1 MALLLKIDDFELL
14 CPREGQIPNYEFSD
28 EILNIL
34 KFLDFFDFG
43 RLEARIHDFTI
54 GICTV

>member
-1 MALLLKIDDFELL
+1 MLFKIDDFELL
-14 CPREGQIPNYEFSD
+14 CPREGQIPKCYFSD

-34 KFLDFFDFG
+34 KFLEIFDFE
-43 RLEARIHDFTI
+43 RLEARIHDFMI